1 MIGTEIL
8 MDAFRD
14 RKLVPPLSSARAN
27 LVDLAQAVGKLAG
40 VCSFEPTAR
49 AKTLADSI
57 GESDH
62 LVLVLI
68 DGFGM
73 VMVDSLPEGA
83 FMRRHVQE
91 EMRTVFPSTTA
102 VALTTLTTGRW
113 PAAHGVTAWWTHLP
127 DLGSAANTLQY
138 TARAGNRDLLERG
151 IDPKRSFPVPSMWAG
166 IPRDAALVIPQEIT
180 DSVYSGYF
188 SGGRRAIGYD
198 SVRAGVDA
206 VIERVNNASEKTFTY
221 FYISQVDSL
230 AHRQGWERPEVLRA
244 MREMDTHMARLRSEL
259 GSNARMVVTADH
271 GFMDAEPRNRHS
283 LKLTRQIQPLLRVAP
298 SGDARVIYLHTLSWA
313 KERVRRYLEPRFG
326 ERFVVVDTEDA
337 IAIGLFGPDDIEEDV
352 RERFGDMMIISMGA
366 DVLEYNPGRGPGRM
380 LLLNGHHSGLSPE
393 EMEIP
398 LIVA

>member
-14 RKLVPPLSSARAN
+14 RKLVPPLSSAHAN

-40 VCSFEPTAR
+40 VCNFKPTRRAR
-49 AKTLADSI
+49 ELAETI
-57 GESDH
+57 GDSDH
-62 LVLVLI
+62 LVLALI

-73 VMVDSLPEGA
+73 VMAESLPEGA
-83 FMRRHVQE
+83 FMRRHVKE

-138 TARAGNRDLLERG
+138 TSRAGNRDLLERG
-151 IDPKRSFPVPSMWAG
+151 IDPKRSFPVPSMWAD
-166 IPRDAALVIPQEIT
+166 IPRDAALIIPENIT

-198 SVRAGVDA
+198 SVRAGVDM
-206 VIERVNNASEKTFTY
+206 VIERVANATEKTFTY
-221 FYISQVDSL
+221 FYISQVDTM
-230 AHRQGWERPEVLRA
+230 AHRQGIAQPEVLRA
-244 MREMDTHMARLRSEL
+244 MREMDSHMERLASAL
-259 GSNARMVVTADH
+259 GSNARLVVTADH

-283 LKLTRQIQPLLRVAP
+283 FKPTRQIQPLLRVAP
-298 SGDARVIYLHTLSWA
+298 SGDARVLYLHTLNWA

-326 ERFVVVDTEDA
+326 ERFVAVDTEDA
-337 IAIGLFGPDDIEEDV
+337 IAIGLFGPDDIEGEI
-352 RERFGDMMIISMGA
+352 RERFGDIMVISMGA
-366 DVLEYNPGRGPGRM
+366 DVIEYNPGRGSGRM
-380 LLLNGHHSGLSPE
+380 LLLNGHHSGLSPA

>member
-14 RKLVPPLSSARAN
+14 RKLVPPLSSAHAN
-27 LVDLAQAVGKLAG
+27 LVDLARAVGKLG
-40 VCSFEPTAR
+40 GCCSLEITPRAR
-49 AKTLADSI
+49 SLMDAI
-57 GESDH
+57 GDSDH
-62 LVLVLI
+62 LVLTLI

-73 VMVDSLPEGA
+73 VMVESLPEDA
-83 FMRRHVQE
+83 FMRRHLKE

-102 VALTTLTTGRW
+102 VALTTLTTAQW

-138 TARAGNRDLLERG
+138 TSRAGNRDLVERG
-151 IDPKRSFPVPSMWAG
+151 IDPKRSFPVPSIWADM
-166 IPRDAALVIPQEIT
+166 PRDVALVIPEAIA
-180 DSVYSGYF
+180 DSVYSAYF

-206 VIERVNNASEKTFTY
+206 VIDRVSNATEKTFTY
-221 FYISQVDSL
+221 FYISQVDTM
-230 AHRQGWERPEVLRA
+230 AHRMGWARPEVLRA
-244 MREMDTHMARLRSEL
+244 MREMDSHMERLASSLGSGARL
-259 GSNARMVVTADH
+259 AVTADH

-283 LKLTRQIQPLLRVAP
+283 FKPTRQIQPLLRVAP

-337 IAIGLFGPDDIEEDV
+337 IAIGLFGPDDIGEEV
-352 RERFGDMMIISMGA
+352 RERFGDIMVISMGA